1 MPSFYGEN
9 PPDTEVGTT
18 DATESQVSEDAVTE
32 TDTSGGFYQGSPE
45 QTTTE
50 AYEADARAARDAALA
65 AQEAAEDA
73 QTAAE
78 ASESSASSSEAN
90 AASSESAAATS
101 ATNASNS
108 ASAAAGSATT
118 AATQASNAS
127 SSATA
132 AAASASAAASSE
144 SAAASSE
151 TAAASSQTA
160 AAGSAAAAASSAG
173 TASTKASEA
182 ATSATNAAASESAA
196 ASSESAAATS
206 ATQAAASATNAASSE
221 TAAASSETAAASS
234 ESAASTSASN
244 AASSASAASSSATAA
259 ASSATA
265 AASSATSAGTA
276 RDDAQAALDSF
287 DDRYLGA
294 KSSEPTV
301 DNDGDALVAGAL
313 FFDTVNTVMKVYDG
327 SQWLAA
333 YASVSGA
340 LLAINNL
347 DDVTNTATARSNL
360 GLGTA
365 SEQNVTYFATA
376 AQGALADS
384 ALQNGDNVSV
394 LTNDAG
400 YLVSDSDGS
409 DLQNVRAETI
419 EVNVKNVSGGS
430 LAKGTPVHQT
440 GTSGAATFEVV
451 AADASSASLMPAH
464 FVLLETL
471 ADEAEGRGLLMGRI
485 SEVDTSSFSEGDTI
499 YVAAGGGFTNVAPTG
514 EGNLIQNL
522 GTVTRVDATNGG
534 GEVMGAGRSAA
545 TPNLNNGNIFIG
557 NASNQAVSASL
568 STSVSNAGF
577 ASTTYVDTAVANLVD
592 SAPATLDTLNE
603 LAAALGDD
611 ANFSTT
617 VTNSIATKWTQ
628 DNTKISNWDT
638 AYGWGD
644 HGAEGYLTGNQTITL
659 TGDVS
664 GSGTTSISV
673 TIADDSHNHIIGN
686 VDGLQAALDGKTAPP
701 SSNDTFNG
709 TYPLVWVASDVLYSS
724 TFMTIN
730 GATDTLSVPNIS
742 ISGTLNGGT
751 PWHSANDGSGSGLDA
766 DLLDGV
772 QATGFMR
779 QLSDASSPNY
789 TTPSSRRV
797 DPNSSNPT
805 NAHHAIVTFGN
816 DGNVTGQLAT
826 HFVSGQPY
834 TRGYNNAWS
843 SWRTIWTDANDG
855 SGSGLDADT
864 VDGVQSSSFIR
875 SDVADSFGAQLSSAN
890 NVAIRFVAPNATD
903 ENDGKIGAGTFASGL
918 NIVGAQTSAGTG
930 RQVRIWGDVITS
942 GGNAFWHSGND
953 GSGSGLDADLLD
965 GNHASAFLTST
976 NDRVYI
982 TDSRG
987 AQRAPSY
994 YDDKY
999 VQWDF
1004 QNISDTGAGG
1014 DGWHVLQTVSPW
1026 SSYNDAH
1033 RQQQLVFTGSGG
1045 LKFRYASSDSAWT
1058 GWQTLWTSAND
1069 GSGSGLDADTCDGQH
1084 LGTGAS
1090 VSFGK
1095 AQADGI
1101 GVTNTSSS
1109 SKIGISLY
1117 NGHAESTN
1125 PTYGIMFT
1133 GTSGSGTFGDVTG
1146 NWATYFTM
1154 NNSSGRGW
1162 IFRENST
1169 GTNVASISN
1178 RGYLTAQR
1186 LYAGDGNDGFFYSDI
1201 NGRTAFA
1208 SGDFY
1213 IQPSV
1218 SNFYNYATNQYYG
1231 DSSGDNILF
1240 RGNTL
1245 SGNSWSLTGGG
1256 AFTTGGTIDVNG
1268 GFSGIDLT
1276 GSSIISSATSG
1287 WTGNPGANGK
1297 IQYHANRW
1305 YIVADSNSNRIV
1317 QFRQDGTDKSYIDNN
1332 GTLVGGGMWSSY
1344 NDGSGSGLDA
1354 DTLDGIQGSQF
1365 LRGDSNDT
1373 LTANIEARGD
1383 FVGSVDGYRDHGVY
1397 GNYDSYRI
1405 HHMWSMGTAYR
1416 INANGTDFGNLYGF
1430 AYTYNNRVYTSN
1442 VMAGDHQ
1449 IVWCIGG
1456 TPKAALG
1463 ANIWTAGNVTAYSDR
1478 AVKTNLEVI
1487 PDALSKVCQINGY
1500 TYDRTDFKPDP
1511 ETGET
1516 PNTRQAGVVAQEVE
1530 KVLPE
1535 VVSGEEGGKAVAY
1548 GNMVSLLIE
1557 AIKELKAEVD
1567 DLKAQLEEVK

>member
-1 MPSFYGEN
+1 MAVKFSNNFS
-9 PPDTEVGTT
+9 TVL
-18 DATESQVSEDAVTE
+18 VS
-32 TDTSGGFYQGSPE
+32 SI
-45 QTTTE
+45 
-50 AYEADARAARDAALA
+50 
-65 AQEAAEDA
+65 
-73 QTAAE
+73 
-78 ASESSASSSEAN
+78 
-90 AASSESAAATS
+90 
-101 ATNASNS
+101 
-108 ASAAAGSATT
+108 
-118 AATQASNAS
+118 S
-127 SSATA
+127 SSATVIELQSVSGLPTLA
-132 AAASASAAASSE
+132 AGDHTYLTFDTDTNSPTIEIVKVTAINAGTNEITVVRGQDNTSASAFA
-144 SAAASSE
+144 
-151 TAAASSQTA
+151 
-160 AAGSAAAAASSAG
+160 AG
-173 TASTKASEA
+173 TAVELRMCAILLSEFLQ
-182 ATSATNAAASESAA
+182 E
-196 ASSESAAATS
+196 
-206 ATQAAASATNAASSE
+206 
-221 TAAASSETAAASS
+221 
-234 ESAASTSASN
+234 
-244 AASSASAASSSATAA
+244 
-259 ASSATA
+259 
-265 AASSATSAGTA
+265 
-276 RDDAQAALDSF
+276 
-287 DDRYLGA
+287 
-294 KSSEPTV
+294 
-301 DNDGDALVAGAL
+301 DGDG
-313 FFDTVNTVMKVYDG
+313 
-327 SQWLAA
+327 
-333 YASVSGA
+333 
-340 LLAINNL
+340 
-347 DDVTNTATARSNL
+347 SNL
-360 GLGTA
+360 T
-365 SEQNVTYFATA
+365 
-376 AQGALADS
+376 D
-384 ALQNGDNVSV
+384 
-394 LTNDAG
+394 
-400 YLVSDSDGS
+400 
-409 DLQNVRAETI
+409 VRAETV

-440 GTSGAATFEVV
+440 GTAGAATFEVV
-451 AADASSASLMPAH
+451 AADASNAAVMPAH

-471 ADEAEGRGLLMGRI
+471 ADEEEGRGLLMGRI
-485 SEVDTSSFSEGDTI
+485 SGVDTSAFSEGDTI
-499 YVAAGGGFTNVAPTG
+499 YVAVGGGYTNTAPTG

-545 TPNLNNGNIFIG
+545 TPNLNDGNIFLG
-557 NASNQAVSASL
+557 NASNQAVTASL
-568 STSVSNAGF
+568 STSVSNLSHYNNA
-577 ASTTYVDTAVANLVD
+577 
-592 SAPATLDTLNE
+592 
-603 LAAALGDD
+603 
-611 ANFSTT
+611 
-617 VTNSIATKWTQ
+617 
-628 DNTKISNWDT
+628 NWDT

-644 HGAEGYLTGNQTITL
+644 HASAGYQAASTALTTSTTFGGDVSGTYNAIVVANDSHTHDTRYYTESEIGTFFAGTTAITGYNKSNWDTAYGWGNHASAGYLTGNQTITL

-1069 GSGSGLDADTCDGQH
+1069 GSGSGLDADLLDGLQLHTGRNNESNKVVRTDGDGYIQAGWINTPSGDRGTTAPDRIYASNDAYLRYYTPTNFRNLLGLWWSGNDGSGSGLDADVLDGVQASQFLRSDTADTAAGKITFNTGIARGNHHVGHLEGSYNNVGANSANTNPIYTIGSAYNPSATSVSGMYGVGYAHPNLWGSGKSNGWGMYVVENGVIHTTLSIGGLWSKGSIFSDTQGTLWGTSNDGSGSGLDADTCDGQH
-1084 LGTGAS
+1084 LGTSSS
-1090 VSFGK
+1090 VSFSK
-1095 AQADGI
+1095 AQAAGI
-1101 GVTNTSSS
+1101 GVSNTSDT

-1117 NGHAESTN
+1117 NGHGESTN

-1133 GTSGSGTFGDVTG
+1133 GTPGSGTFGDVTG

-1154 NNSSGRGW
+1154 NSSSGRGW

-1169 GTNVASISN
+1169 GSNVASISN

-1344 NDGSGSGLDA
+1344 NDGSGSGG
-1354 DTLDGIQGSQF
+1354 DGH
-1365 LRGDSNDT
+1365 
-1373 LTANIEARGD
+1373 
-1383 FVGSVDGYRDHGVY
+1383 RDHGVY
-1397 GNYDSYRI
+1397 GNYNSYRI
-1405 HHMWSMGTAYR
+1405 HHMWSMGTSYR
-1416 INANGTDFGNLYGF
+1416 INASGADFGNLHPQRGIH
-1430 AYTYNNRVYTSN
+1430 RLPHG
-1442 VMAGDHQ
+1442 GDAR
-1449 IVWCIGG
+1449 C
-1456 TPKAALG
+1456 
-1463 ANIWTAGNVTAYSDR
+1463 
-1478 AVKTNLEVI
+1478 
-1487 PDALSKVCQINGY
+1487 
-1500 TYDRTDFKPDP
+1500 
-1511 ETGET
+1511 
-1516 PNTRQAGVVAQEVE
+1516 
-1530 KVLPE
+1530 
-1535 VVSGEEGGKAVAY
+1535 
-1548 GNMVSLLIE
+1548 
-1557 AIKELKAEVD
+1557 
-1567 DLKAQLEEVK
+1567 